1 MNKSRI
7 PERVTL
13 LPAYYEEGNE
23 RGKNYLEK
31 GNFIRFSF
39 FEHKEY
45 ATRYRKRDGR
55 TKPLVALETVSC
67 EIDFP
72 LTANPQLMMI
82 RVGIPNEVTKQD
94 FFKNFLYD
102 SIQEYEGDPNSALEA
117 LLENKFRD
125 KNNPEFGIG
134 DLVTGQLTATQ
145 LDGKSPFLTGS
156 KFSTGVAYNPR
167 ERTLFNFSSVERRS
181 FLLDFRFKPKNL
193 EEVKALKRAE
203 YLLYTSTLPS
213 TWNPK
218 VESEKLRKGTGEG
231 TVFDNFE
238 FLDAQYVNHF
248 KFPKKVRAE
257 IFINGKRFE
266 KFRFLDGVMG
276 TVSVSANAE
285 SENDSDQTFIQ
296 SGKNK
301 IFAPQVSISL
311 EYTESKVFT
320 RNDIDTV
327 FNYDHTEKLSK
338 LISRVN

>member
-82 RVGIPNEVTKQD
+82 RVGIPNEVRSLD

-102 SIQEYEGDPNSALEA
+102 SIQEYQGDPNSALEA
-117 LLENKFRD
+117 LLENIQTNQKTGLMD
-125 KNNPEFGIG
+125 LTIG
-134 DLVTGQLTATQ
+134 QFTSTQ

-213 TWNPK
+213 TWSPK
-218 VESEKLRKGTGEG
+218 VESEKLRKGTGKG
-231 TVFDNFE
+231 TVFDNFSDLS
-238 FLDAQYVNHF
+238 FVDAQYVNHF

-257 IFINGKRFE
+257 IFIGGKRFE

-320 RNDIDTV
+320 RNDIDTI